1 MPPPRDN
8 TKDTAEKQAESK
20 KTCTGGRN
28 RVKKRALA
36 ALLALLL
43 ACAGPECQVAAA
55 PMQDCPPAVALTFDD
70 GPNGAC
76 TEALLR
82 LLAEKDVPAT
92 FFLCGYRIA
101 EQPDLAAA
109 IADAGHEIGLHGYSH
124 EYFTKMTPEAL
135 AQELAQTAALL
146 QDAGAGETA
155 LLRPPGGLVSD
166 EVRCQAAQ
174 AGLSLI
180 FWNVDPEDWRGGPAQ
195 ATAQHVISH
204 VAPGAI
210 VLLHDLQG
218 TSVTAA
224 GQIIDALQAQGYQFL
239 TVSQL
244 AAYYGKALTPG
255 ESYRAF
261 SPQEPPCGPAG

>member
-1 MPPPRDN
+1 MRG
-8 TKDTAEKQAESK
+8 AQ
-20 KTCTGGRN
+20 KTCTGGREC
-28 RVKKRALA
+28 VKKRMLA

-43 ACAGPECQVAAA
+43 ACTGPDYQAAA
-55 PMQDCPPAVALTFDD
+55 SQMPDCPPAVALTFDD

-82 LLAEKDVPAT
+82 LLAEKGVPAT

-101 EQPDLAAA
+101 ERPDLAAA
-109 IADAGHEIGLHGYSH
+109 IADGGHEIGLHGYSH

-135 AQELAQTAALL
+135 AQEIAQTAAALE
-146 QDAGAGETA
+146 DAGCGAPA
-155 LLRPPGGLVSD
+155 LLRPPGGLMSD
-166 EVRCQAAQ
+166 EVRRQAAQ

-180 FWNVDPEDWRGGPAQ
+180 LWNVDPEDWRGGPAQ

-204 VAPGAI
+204 AAPGAI
-210 VLLHDLQG
+210 LLLHDLQE

-224 GQIIDALQAQGYQFL
+224 GQIIDALQAQGYRFL

-244 AAYYGKALTPG
+244 AAYYGKVLQPG

-261 SPQEPPCGPAG
+261 SPPEPACCPAG

>member
-1 MPPPRDN
+1 
-8 TKDTAEKQAESK
+8 
-20 KTCTGGRN
+20 
-28 RVKKRALA
+28 
-36 ALLALLL
+36 
-43 ACAGPECQVAAA
+43 
-55 PMQDCPPAVALTFDD
+55 
-70 GPNGAC
+70 
-76 TEALLR
+76 
-82 LLAEKDVPAT
+82 
-92 FFLCGYRIA
+92 
-101 EQPDLAAA
+101 
-109 IADAGHEIGLHGYSH
+109 
-124 EYFTKMTPEAL
+124 MTPEAL

-210 VLLHDLQG
+210 VLLHDLQE

-261 SPQEPPCGPAG
+261 SPPEPHAARRDNFRAFARFFLQCGGESAIIILATAAILRRYRTICATTEHRRQ

>member
-1 MPPPRDN
+1 M
-8 TKDTAEKQAESK
+8 TKTFRRIA
-20 KTCTGGRN
+20 
-28 RVKKRALA
+28 A
-36 ALLALLL
+36 ALGTALLL
-43 ACAGPECQVAAA
+43 MLPVRAAGGPAA
-55 PMQDCPPAVALTFDD
+55 ALTFDD
-70 GPNGAC
+70 GPSGAQ
-76 TEALLR
+76 TRALLDI
-82 LLAEKDVPAT
+82 LAAENVPAT
-92 FFLCGYRIA
+92 FFLCGYRLRDYP
-101 EQPDLAAA
+101 EAAA
-109 IADAGHEIGLHGYSH
+109 LLTGTVHELGVHGDSH
-124 EYFTKMTPEAL
+124 TAMTKLSPEAL
-135 AQELAQTAALL
+135 QAELTDTAQAIE
-146 QDAGAGETA
+146 DATGCAPT

-166 EVRCQAAQ
+166 EVRRQAAQ

-204 VAPGAI
+204 AAPGAI

>member
-1 MPPPRDN
+1 MR
-8 TKDTAEKQAESK
+8 S
-20 KTCTGGRN
+20 
-28 RVKKRALA
+28 
-36 ALLALLL
+36 
-43 ACAGPECQVAAA
+43 
-55 PMQDCPPAVALTFDD
+55 
-70 GPNGAC
+70 AC
-76 TEALLR
+76 T
-82 LLAEKDVPAT
+82 AT
-92 FFLCGYRIA
+92 ATNIL
-101 EQPDLAAA
+101 Q
-109 IADAGHEIGLHGYSH
+109 
-124 EYFTKMTPEAL
+124 KTPEAL

-146 QDAGAGETA
+146 QDAEAGETA
-155 LLRPPGGLVSD
+155 LLRPARGLVSD
-166 EVRCQAAQ
+166 EVRRQAAQ

-204 VAPGAI
+204 AAPGAI

-255 ESYRAF
+255 RELPRLFPDGAPMRPGGIIFALLRGF
-261 SPQEPPCGPAG
+261 SCNAAGNRL

>member
-1 MPPPRDN
+1 
-8 TKDTAEKQAESK
+8 
-20 KTCTGGRN
+20 
-28 RVKKRALA
+28 
-36 ALLALLL
+36 
-43 ACAGPECQVAAA
+43 
-55 PMQDCPPAVALTFDD
+55 
-70 GPNGAC
+70 
-76 TEALLR
+76 
-82 LLAEKDVPAT
+82 
-92 FFLCGYRIA
+92 
-101 EQPDLAAA
+101 
-109 IADAGHEIGLHGYSH
+109 
-124 EYFTKMTPEAL
+124 MTPEAL

-155 LLRPPGGLVSD
+155 LLRPPGGLVSE

-204 VAPGAI
+204 AAPGAI
-210 VLLHDLQG
+210 VLLHDLQE

-261 SPQEPPCGPAG
+261 SPLEPPCGSAG

>member
-1 MPPPRDN
+1 M
-8 TKDTAEKQAESK
+8 
-20 KTCTGGRN
+20 
-28 RVKKRALA
+28 
-36 ALLALLL
+36 
-43 ACAGPECQVAAA
+43 
-55 PMQDCPPAVALTFDD
+55 
-70 GPNGAC
+70 
-76 TEALLR
+76 
-82 LLAEKDVPAT
+82 
-92 FFLCGYRIA
+92 
-101 EQPDLAAA
+101 
-109 IADAGHEIGLHGYSH
+109 
-124 EYFTKMTPEAL
+124 
-135 AQELAQTAALL
+135 
-146 QDAGAGETA
+146 
-155 LLRPPGGLVSD
+155 SD
-166 EVRCQAAQ
+166 EVRRQAAQ

-210 VLLHDLQG
+210 VLLHDLQE

-261 SPQEPPCGPAG
+261 SPTEPPCGPAG